1 MNKTL
6 LAAITV
12 TALLVS
18 SSLPAAAEYYQR
30 GDDGYGSRGGW
41 HGGSWSG
48 GDGGWR
54 GGGWNGGDEAA
65 LGFGLGLGL
74 LGGALATVP
83 YYAAPNYAPA
93 PAAPASW
100 YWCDPYQQYY
110 PYVTACPTPWRQVVQ
125 WTASIEHP
133 SNENPVP

>member
-12 TALLVS
+12 TASLVS
-18 SSLPAAAEYYQR
+18 SAFPLSAEYYHR

-41 HGGSWSG
+41 HG

-83 YYAAPNYAPA
+83 YYAVPNYAPA

-125 WTASIEHP
+125 WTASIERP